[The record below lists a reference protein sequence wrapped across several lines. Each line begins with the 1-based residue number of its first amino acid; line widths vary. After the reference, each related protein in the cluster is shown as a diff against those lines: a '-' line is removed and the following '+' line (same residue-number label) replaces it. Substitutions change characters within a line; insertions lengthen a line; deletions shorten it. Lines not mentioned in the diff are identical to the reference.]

1 MIDIDF
7 FDQLDRFTFMVRKRV
22 STLYKGTR
30 RSVRYGKG
38 TELVGFRE
46 YTRGDD
52 IRLID
57 WKVYARTDKL
67 FIREFEEEKSAITHI
82 LLDSSRSMD
91 FGRPYTK
98 FEYGAMLGAGIAYLV
113 VKNSEKFAFS
123 TFSERIAINPPRKS
137 LSSIVSIVDEL
148 ERMEIKG
155 KTKLLRA
162 IEEFTDVLRTRSVV
176 VLISDFLVKPEEV
189 RRALMRIGR
198 HEIIMIQVLSDIEW
212 ELDVY
217 GSVEFID
224 SETGDKIEVYATP
237 SFLEEYK
244 RRLENHIEETEKIAR
259 EVGADFFSFRTDM
272 PVFESMLEVIEKSRY

>member
-7 FDQLDRFTFMVRKRV
+7 FDQLDRFTFMVRKKV
-22 STLYKGTR
+22 STLYKGAR

-46 YTRGDD
+46 YTKGDD

-67 FIREFEEEKSAITHI
+67 FVREFEEEKSAITHI
-82 LLDSSRSMD
+82 LLDSSRSMN
-91 FGRPYTK
+91 FGKPYTK

-113 VKNSEKFAFS
+113 VKENEKFAFS
-123 TFSERIAINPPRKS
+123 TFSEGIMVRPPRKGV
-137 LSSIVSIVDEL
+137 SSIISIVNEL
-148 ERMEIKG
+148 EGMELKG
-155 KTKLLRA
+155 KTHLLEA
-162 IEEFTDVLRTRSVV
+162 VEELTDILRTKSVI
-176 VLISDFLVKPEEV
+176 VLISDFLVRPEDV
-189 RRALMRIGR
+189 RKALTRIGR
-198 HEIIMIQVLSDIEW
+198 HELIVIQVLSDIEW

-224 SETGDKIEVYATP
+224 SETGEKVEVYATP

-244 RRLENHIEETEKIAR
+244 RRLREHVEEIEKIAR
-259 EVGADFFSFRTDM
+259 EIGADFFSFRTDM
-272 PVFESMLEVIEKSRY
+272 PVFDSMLEVIEKSGY